1 MKTMLESPAFRNSDK
16 MQLPIAIGKT
26 ISNEPNNPGERV
38 WAVEGW
44 GQLLVEAR
52 WGLGLRKKGEGQG
65 WGRGC
70 SQRTFQHLDSG
81 VHLESILLDH
91 GPDDLAKVTLSNEIL
106 KGDVLPLQHWVI

>member
-1 MKTMLESPAFRNSDK
+1 M
-16 MQLPIAIGKT
+16 
-26 ISNEPNNPGERV
+26 

-106 KGDVLPLQHWVI
+106 KGDVLPLQHGVIEGLGLRFWPPGQCQGA